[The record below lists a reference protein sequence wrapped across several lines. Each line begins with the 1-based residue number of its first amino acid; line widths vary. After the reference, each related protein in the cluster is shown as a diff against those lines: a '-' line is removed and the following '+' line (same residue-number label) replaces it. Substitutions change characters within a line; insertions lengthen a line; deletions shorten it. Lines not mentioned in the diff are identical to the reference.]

1 MLVRY
6 YQYGVQWLS
15 DVCRGSAMSAS
26 LSRPTSPECDYSTQ
40 NSMCAAGIA
49 PCADLMYAQR
59 LILHTYM
66 QCVNVKIFTTNDE
79 HADKHPIQDINGVAF
94 FAAFVFRR
102 LFDSLPQVYAMPRCE
117 SELSLKLRL
126 LTAATLHVCY
136 KLVYQDTHFSIK
148 NALMVV
154 LSSVMLDEEVPRT
167 AESWETL
174 KMQHSH
180 AEASITTEIPLLA
193 LYERNPF
200 VVAEEYLYNLVSGRL
215 VGEKGFQQMRGCLG
229 FVLWAAALH
238 PRECVFESLF
248 SEQGVDEDVVGA
260 GVAAA
265 LFALYCSAEGEEYN
279 PSSDVRVVATSA
291 VFLSAAESNGAHLR
305 VGPYA
310 LENGGCPVGRLVAT
324 KNINATRIKL
334 DGILEHWGVT

>member
-1 MLVRY
+1 MLASS
-6 YQYGVQWLS
+6 YQYAVQWLG
-15 DVCRGSAMSAS
+15 DICRGSAMSAS
-26 LSRPTSPECDYSTQ
+26 LRRPTSPECDFSTQ
-40 NSMCAAGIA
+40 TSRCAAGIA

-59 LILHTYM
+59 LILRTYM
-66 QCVNVKIFTTNDE
+66 QCMNVKIFTTDDE
-79 HADKHPIQDINGVAF
+79 HADKHHIQDINGVAF

-102 LFDSLPQVYAMPRCE
+102 LFDSLPPVYSMPRCE

-126 LTAATLHVCY
+126 MTAATLHVCY
-136 KLVYQDTHFSIK
+136 KLVYQETHFSSK

-154 LSSVMLDEEVPRT
+154 LSCVMLDEEAPRT

-193 LYERNPF
+193 LYKRNPF
-200 VVAEEYLYNLVSGRL
+200 VVAEEYLYNLVSDRL
-215 VGEKGFQQMRGCLG
+215 VDEKCFQEMRGCLG

-238 PRECVFESLF
+238 PQECVFESLF
-248 SEQGVDEDVVGA
+248 AEQGVDENVVGA

-265 LFALYCSAEGEEYN
+265 LFALYCSAEGEEFN
-279 PSSDVRVVATSA
+279 PSSDIRVVATSA

-310 LENGGCPVGRLVAT
+310 NGGCPVGRLVAT